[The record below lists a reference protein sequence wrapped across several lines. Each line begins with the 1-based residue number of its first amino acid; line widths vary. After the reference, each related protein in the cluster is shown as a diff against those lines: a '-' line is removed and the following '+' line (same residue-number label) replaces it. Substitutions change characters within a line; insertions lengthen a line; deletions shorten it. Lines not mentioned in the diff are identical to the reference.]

1 MNNKKRFDYAYFE
14 TEIKRTERNKQ
25 FVMRESTKVT
35 NKRKRES
42 AIIHGRPQNFF
53 QGDKVN
59 ILFIIFKLMTISV
72 ASKIILHWANICFS
86 EHDYFRAE

>member
-1 MNNKKRFDYAYFE
+1 MKRVDSAYFA

-42 AIIHGRPQNFF
+42 TIIHGVRRNFSRGQGQHFVYHFHIADDQCSLQDNFTPSKYLF
-53 QGDKVN
+53 Q
-59 ILFIIFKLMTISV
+59 
-72 ASKIILHWANICFS
+72 
-86 EHDYFRAE
+86 